1 MRILATLVIALLILP
16 AAAAETQPSA
26 MGLWRV
32 ADGTATIRIKR
43 CDDALCGFVAS
54 APAPEPGAASAVGQK
69 ILIDMRQDGEIWRGT
84 IFNLDDGQTYT
95 GEISTQGDLLKVKG
109 CLPAGIC
116 GGETWR
122 READEPEQEPAPKP
136 KPKGKPKKQRKPPP
150 R

>member
-1 MRILATLVIALLILP
+1 MLVLP
-16 AAAAETQPSA
+16 AAAETQPGA
-26 MGLWRV
+26 IGLWRV

-54 APAPEPGAASAVGQK
+54 APAPEPGAASAVGHK
-69 ILIDMRQDGEIWRGT
+69 ILIDMHLDGESWRGT
-84 IFNLDDGQTYT
+84 IFNLDDGQTYA
-95 GEISTQGDLLKVKG
+95 GEISRDGDLLKVKG

-122 READEPEQEPAPKP
+122 REPEPPEPKQEA
-136 KPKGKPKKQRKPPP
+136 KPKKHSKPPP